1 MPLCIHPEEIPR
13 PMLHRNMIFTILHCN
28 KSFRATEEFTMVI
41 NLFSKALETPQAL
54 PEPLIKAN
62 RLFVGNMES
71 ILIFQMNA
79 LKSYL
84 DIGINQLRAAAE
96 ITDLESLQDFC
107 KRQTEIAQTVQRKLM
122 NDARIMSDMTA
133 RFKTEMDNLTQAM
146 LEDAL
151 PKAA

>member
-1 MPLCIHPEEIPR
+1 
-13 PMLHRNMIFTILHCN
+13 
-28 KSFRATEEFTMVI
+28 MVI
-41 NLFSKALETPQAL
+41 DLFNKALKTPQAL

-62 RLFVGNMES
+62 KLFVSNMEN

-79 LKSYL
+79 IKSYL

-96 ITDLESLQDFC
+96 ITDLESLQDFY
-107 KRQTEIAQTVQRKLM
+107 KRQTEIAQTMQRKLM
-122 NDARIMSDMTA
+122 NDARIMSDMAT
-133 RFKTEMDNLTQAM
+133 RFKTEMDDLTQTT

>member
-1 MPLCIHPEEIPR
+1 
-13 PMLHRNMIFTILHCN
+13 MI
-28 KSFRATEEFTMVI
+28 I

-54 PEPLIKAN
+54 PEPLIKVN
-62 RLFVGNMES
+62 RLFIGNMEN

-107 KRQTEIAQTVQRKLM
+107 KRQAEIAQTMQRKLM
-122 NDARIMSDMTA
+122 NDARIMSDMVA
-133 RFKTEMDNLTQAM
+133 RFKTEMDNLTQAT
-146 LEDAL
+146 LEDVL